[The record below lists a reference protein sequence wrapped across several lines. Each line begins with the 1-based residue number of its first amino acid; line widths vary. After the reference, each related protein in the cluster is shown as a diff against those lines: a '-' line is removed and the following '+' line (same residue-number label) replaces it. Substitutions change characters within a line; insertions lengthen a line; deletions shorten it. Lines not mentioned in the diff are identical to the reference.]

1 MFFHQISKKFVEQTS
16 SPLPK
21 KKHKQERRDAPQTV
35 QKKPS
40 GDLADDPAI
49 QTAIKHVDWND
60 EAALPEA
67 LPALLTDT
75 KKATEDIK
83 GLLHLGKAEAW
94 SISRSGWRSWELWVV
109 SCCFF
114 VKKETF
120 FLNVRSW

>member
-1 MFFHQISKKFVEQTS
+1 MEQTS

-83 GLLHLGKAEAW
+83 GLLHLGKAEA
-94 SISRSGWRSWELWVV
+94 
-109 SCCFF
+109 
-114 VKKETF
+114 
-120 FLNVRSW
+120 